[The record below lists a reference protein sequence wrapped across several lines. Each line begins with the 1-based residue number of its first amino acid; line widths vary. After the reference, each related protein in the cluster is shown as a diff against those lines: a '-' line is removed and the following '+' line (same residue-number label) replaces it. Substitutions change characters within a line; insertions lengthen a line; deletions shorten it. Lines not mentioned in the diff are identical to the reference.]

1 MGFLSALTGNHA
13 VVAPWLSEG
22 EITERR
28 LVVMTQPFAYIIYG
42 RCLADGREYRKL
54 LGMCEHMAAL
64 SAIFPNLLPQV
75 YCNIYKARALHASG
89 RRAEAIAALTEALN
103 LALPDGVYMPF
114 AENYEGIR
122 PLLPSV
128 MGAAASEGL
137 VNIEALSGR
146 ISKSL
151 AALHAEKP
159 ELSPRKREIYDL
171 AKQSVDNKEIA
182 ARLGVQIST
191 VKNQFSRIYEKA
203 GVSSKAQLLLLDL

>member
-28 LVVMTQPFAYIIYG
+28 LVVMTQPFAYIIHG

-89 RRAEAIAALTEALN
+89 RTGEAIAALTEALN

-137 VNIEALSGR
+137 GKIEALSDR
-146 ISKSL
+146 LSKSL

-159 ELSPRKREIYDL
+159 KLSPREREIYDL
-171 AKQSVDNKEIA
+171 AKQGVDNKEIA

-191 VKNQFSRIYEKA
+191 VKNQFSRIYEKT
-203 GVSSKAQLLLLDL
+203 GVSGKAQLLLLDL